1 MFFSICM
8 DDIYNRTSRRLSLI
22 LALLCCCAV
31 APLRAQAPQ
40 PSPSP
45 TPEEPVEAVQSG
57 FILFTLLNKPAA
69 LKCMI
74 GTNNVILDASADPV
88 GAGYTSSLMPWRP
101 AKDSLRASAKG
112 YQSAELK
119 PFLQMGETPVLV
131 LQEKPSG
138 TLSFSVIKNAES
150 RDVPFYDALNLT
162 KESSLS
168 LTANGKK
175 FRLPRSQRVRLGPDK
190 RMEFKVEGGPS
201 DVLESADDPSY
212 LVIFYTD
219 AGGKT
224 AFSVVPDML
233 WQ

>member
-1 MFFSICM
+1 MLLRHRRIFFLFLGMVHCSA
-8 DDIYNRTSRRLSLI
+8 
-22 LALLCCCAV
+22 AL
-31 APLRAQAPQ
+31 PLRAQAPQ

-45 TPEEPVEAVQSG
+45 TPEEPLEAVQSG
-57 FILFTLLNKPAA
+57 FVLFSLLKKPAA

-74 GTNNVILDASADPV
+74 GTNNVVLDASADPV
-88 GAGYTSSLMPWRP
+88 GAGYASSLMPWRP
-101 AKDSLRASAKG
+101 AKGSLLASAKG

-150 RDVPFYDALNLT
+150 RGGAFYDAINLT

-168 LTANGKK
+168 VTANGKK
-175 FRLPRSQRVRLGPDK
+175 FLLPRSQRVRLGPDK
-190 RMEFKVEGGPS
+190 RMEFKVDGGPS
-201 DVLESADDPSY
+201 DVLESADDPSH

-219 AGGKT
+219 AAGKIG
-224 AFSVVPDML
+224 FSVVPDML
-233 WQ
+233 LQ

>member
-1 MFFSICM
+1 MA
-8 DDIYNRTSRRLSLI
+8 DIFNRTSVHLFLVFG
-22 LALLCCCAV
+22 LLYLCAV
-31 APLRAQAPQ
+31 LPLRAQAPQ

-69 LKCMI
+69 LKCMV
-74 GTNNVILDASADPV
+74 GTNNVVLDASTDPV
-88 GAGYTSSLMPWRP
+88 GAGYASTLMPWRP
-101 AKDSLRASAKG
+101 AKESLRASAKG

-138 TLSFSVIKNAES
+138 SLSFSVIKNAES
-150 RDVPFYDALNLT
+150 RGGPFYDALNLT

-168 LTANGKK
+168 VTANGKK

-190 RMEFKVEGGPS
+190 RMEFKVDGGLS
-201 DVLESADDPSY
+201 DVLESADDPSH

-219 AGGKT
+219 AAGKT
-224 AFSVVPDML
+224 GFSVVPDML
-233 WQ
+233 LQ

>member
-1 MFFSICM
+1 MAVLR
-8 DDIYNRTSRRLSLI
+8 NRI
-22 LALLCCCAV
+22 LMHLFLVSGALYLCAV
-31 APLRAQAPQ
+31 LSVRAQAPQ

-45 TPEEPVEAVQSG
+45 TPEEAVEPVQSG
-57 FILFTLLNKPAA
+57 FMLFTLLNKPVA

-74 GTNNVILDASADPV
+74 GTNNVVLDASADPV
-88 GAGYTSSLMPWRP
+88 GAGYASSLIPWRP

-112 YQSAELK
+112 YQPAELK
-119 PFLQMGETPVLV
+119 PFLQIGETPVLL
-131 LQEKPSG
+131 LQERPSG

-168 LTANGKK
+168 VTANGKK

-201 DVLESADDPSY
+201 DVLESMDDPSH

-219 AGGKT
+219 TTGKT

-233 WQ
+233 LQ